1 MVKKWFF
8 MLGKAKYEKPLF
20 LNNNNNQTLMAIQLS
35 QQQQQALSQ
44 LQQFSKQPQTKCFVL
59 TGFAGTGKT
68 TLVGHYVDWLLKNS
82 LVPVLLATTG
92 RAAKVLI
99 NKTGKPAATIHS
111 QVYTFNEVHGTS
123 DSESGQ
129 ISMHFDIRPSPMGPE
144 KYVYIV
150 DEASMISNTEAHG
163 EVSAQFGSGHL
174 LRDFLQYTQGHK
186 IVFVGDPCQLPP
198 VSDDTFSPALNAD
211 YLRTHYRLPAEGFQL
226 SEIHRQNS
234 HSEILQLAGRFRD
247 DIIRERYIRWPKMGA
262 PSGRQASLYRNDQA
276 LLEAYLPYLRK
287 RNYEQAVMIVHANRH
302 NQQINMAIRQQ
313 LWGANT
319 PLRPGELLQVVQ
331 NSYLVPLSNGDQV
344 IVEDITPDQRVA
356 GFQFAK
362 MKLRKAGDNQVY
374 ETMVMLD
381 LLHKDDPA
389 LSKRDTQTLLIDF
402 DIRCRKKNINRKSII
417 YNQLLR
423 SDPYL
428 NALRVKYGYA
438 TTCHKAQGGEW
449 PQVFLNIGSTIF
461 ALSDNAR
468 YRWFYTAI
476 TRASQHLHVNDGYWV
491 EGFNQRQPR

>member
-1 MVKKWFF
+1 MRFQLRRFRLTKAVPLAISRGTITAVEHLLLELEHEGLIG
-8 MLGKAKYEKPLF
+8 LGETGGFDAGHRRYETEALEAELAAALPRLQGLEPEPL
-20 LNNNNNQTLMAIQLS
+20 
-35 QQQQQALSQ
+35 QAHE
-44 LQQFSKQPQTKCFVL
+44 P
-59 TGFAGTGKT
+59 
-68 TLVGHYVDWLLKNS
+68 
-82 LVPVLLATTG
+82 LLASLSPPA
-92 RAAKVLI
+92 RCAVDLALLDWQ
-99 NKTGKPAATIHS
+99 GKRLGLPL
-111 QVYTFNEVHGTS
+111 QRLWGL
-123 DSESGQ
+123 DSGQ
-129 ISMHFDIRPSPMGPE
+129 ANATSVTLGLGAVPQVLERLE
-144 KYVYIV
+144 RWW
-150 DEASMISNTEAHG
+150 
-163 EVSAQFGSGHL
+163 Q
-174 LRDFLQYTQGHK
+174 
-186 IVFVGDPCQLPP
+186 QLPA
-198 VSDDTFSPALNAD
+198 SRIKLKLGSPAGLE
-211 YLRTHYRLPAEGFQL
+211 H
-226 SEIHRQNS
+226 
-234 HSEILQLAGRFRD
+234 
-247 DIIRERYIRWPKMGA
+247 
-262 PSGRQASLYRNDQA
+262 DQA

-287 RNYEQAVMIVHANRH
+287 RNYEPAVMIVHANRH

-402 DIRCRKKNINRKSII
+402 DIRCRKKNINRKSIL